1 MQSMKYFLLS
11 LSMLFLLASC
21 QKTSDPSSTR
31 EDYLRNGKWKIS
43 KIAIVFKV
51 NYPVPHDSTIVGSV
65 VSCKQDDFL
74 TFGPGFNGGINSGSN
89 KCSPADPDITPFSWE
104 PVNNDNGLNIYGAA
118 TMFGS
123 NTINATLKNF
133 TPGSFTLSYYT
144 TMQDPITATQTDT
157 ITYNVNMINF

>member
-1 MQSMKYFLLS
+1 MKYCLLS
-11 LSMLFLLASC
+11 LSLLILLVSC
-21 QKTSDPSSTR
+21 QKTSDTTSTR
-31 EDYLRNGKWKIS
+31 EDDLRNGKWKLVKMS
-43 KIAIVFKV
+43 VVYKV
-51 NYPVPHDSTIVGSV
+51 NYPVPHDSTLPVTIT
-65 VSCKQDDFL
+65 SCKEDDFL
-74 TFGPGFNGGINSGSN
+74 TFGPGFNGGINSGSS

-144 TMQDPITATQTDT
+144 TVQDPMVTTQTDT
-157 ITYNVNMINF
+157 ITYNANMINF